1 MIAGQVSWMIG
12 LVVLTRVVLWRAT
25 RRLVVRVADP
35 VLSLRQSYAIL
46 VGSGVRAQLAYR
58 SSFVVNA
65 LTAFAIGAL
74 EFTELYVLLA
84 TVPTLGGLTLIQVA
98 LVFAL
103 ANTAFSLA
111 DLIFGQLDQINRYLR
126 EGKLE
131 AFLVR
136 PLPLMAQ
143 LVTADFQ
150 LRRAGR
156 MVFALLVG
164 AVVLM
169 QADLVLDAR
178 TVYLLII
185 TPFVGAAIYG
195 ALFALAGGLQF
206 WLVDGAEFT
215 NAFVYGGA
223 YAGQIP
229 GSTLLLPI
237 RVLFT
242 FVIPATIV
250 AYLPA
255 MLILHLPGRRC
266 SPAGWAGWHPCSPS
280 GSGCFRCSSGA
291 PASAD
296 SPGPEADRKMAEPII
311 QMTDLRRSF
320 VVRDKAGRVRRTRRV
335 VHAVDGITATIEAGQ
350 SCGYIGANGAGK
362 STTIKMLSGILVPTS
377 GQVRTCGL
385 DPVPN
390 RRALARDLGVVFG
403 QRSQLWWDLPLR
415 DSFRSWPQFTGS
427 TRPRLAGGPT
437 SWSPNSG

>member
-1 MIAGQVSWMIG
+1 M
-12 LVVLTRVVLWRAT
+12 
-25 RRLVVRVADP
+25 
-35 VLSLRQSYAIL
+35 
-46 VGSGVRAQLAYR
+46 
-58 SSFVVNA
+58 
-65 LTAFAIGAL
+65 
-74 EFTELYVLLA
+74 
-84 TVPTLGGLTLIQVA
+84 PTLGGLTLIQVA

-164 AVVLM
+164 AVVLV
-169 QADLVLDAR
+169 QADPVLDLR

-195 ALFALAGGLQF
+195 ALFVLAGGLQF

-215 NAFVYGGA
+215 NAFVYGGS
-223 YAGQIP
+223 YAGQVP

-242 FVIPATIV
+242 FVIPATLV

-255 MLILHLPGRRC
+255 MLILRLPGPALLPTWLGWLAPLFARLDLADLADRVARGH
-266 SPAGWAGWHPCSPS
+266 SPI
-280 GSGCFRCSSGA
+280 
-291 PASAD
+291 
-296 SPGPEADRKMAEPII
+296 SPGPEADQENG
-311 QMTDLRRSF
+311 RSDHPDDRAAP
-320 VVRDKAGRVRRTRRV
+320 VVRRQRQIRADTPNQAGGARRRWDHRHHRGWSVLRVYRCQRGRQVDHDQDAERHLGADVGAGADLWPGPGAQPPSPGSRPRSCLWSAQPAVVGPAAAGLLPDPGRNPPARPVRGPPADRPAGRRAWAGRAAQHSGTP
-335 VHAVDGITATIEAGQ
+335 AV
-350 SCGYIGANGAGK
+350 
-362 STTIKMLSGILVPTS
+362 
-377 GQVRTCGL
+377 
-385 DPVPN
+385 
-390 RRALARDLGVVFG
+390 
-403 QRSQLWWDLPLR
+403 
-415 DSFRSWPQFTGS
+415 
-427 TRPRLAGGPT
+427 PR
-437 SWSPNSG
+437 

>member
-1 MIAGQVSWMIG
+1 
-12 LVVLTRVVLWRAT
+12 
-25 RRLVVRVADP
+25 VADLA
-35 VLSLRQSYAIL
+35 LSLRRSYATLI
-46 VGSGVRAQLAYR
+46 GSRVRAQLAYR
-58 SSFVVNA
+58 SSFVVDA
-65 LTAFAIGAL
+65 LTAFGIGIL
-74 EFTELYVLLA
+74 EFSELYLLLA

-164 AVVLM
+164 AVVLV
-169 QADLVLDAR
+169 QADPVLDVR

-195 ALFALAGGLQF
+195 ALFVLAGGLQF

-215 NAFVYGGA
+215 NAFVYGGS
-223 YAGQIP
+223 YAGQVP

-242 FVIPATIV
+242 FVIPATLV

-255 MLILHLPGRRC
+255 MLILRLPG
-266 SPAGWAGWHPCSPS
+266 PALLPSWLGWLAPLFALWIWLISLTVWRAGIRH
-280 GSGCFRCSSGA
+280 F
-291 PASAD
+291 
-296 SPGPEADRKMAEPII
+296 
-311 QMTDLRRSF
+311 T
-320 VVRDKAGRVRRTRRV
+320 
-335 VHAVDGITATIEAGQ
+335 
-350 SCGYIGANGAGK
+350 GAG
-362 STTIKMLSGILVPTS
+362 G
-377 GQVRTCGL
+377 
-385 DPVPN
+385 
-390 RRALARDLGVVFG
+390 
-403 QRSQLWWDLPLR
+403 
-415 DSFRSWPQFTGS
+415 
-427 TRPRLAGGPT
+427 
-437 SWSPNSG
+437 

>member
-1 MIAGQVSWMIG
+1 
-12 LVVLTRVVLWRAT
+12 
-25 RRLVVRVADP
+25 VADP

-46 VGSGVRAQLAYR
+46 IGSRVQAQLAYR

-65 LTAFAIGAL
+65 LTAFAVGVL

-111 DLIFGQLDQINRYLR
+111 DLIFGQLDQISRYLR

-164 AVVLM
+164 AVVLI
-169 QADLVLDAR
+169 QADLVLDVR

-195 ALFALAGGLQF
+195 ALFPLAGGLQF

-255 MLILHLPGRRC
+255 MLILQLPGPALLPSWLGWLAPLFAVWIWLLSLLVWRAGIRR
-266 SPAGWAGWHPCSPS
+266 
-280 GSGCFRCSSGA
+280 F
-291 PASAD
+291 
-296 SPGPEADRKMAEPII
+296 
-311 QMTDLRRSF
+311 T
-320 VVRDKAGRVRRTRRV
+320 
-335 VHAVDGITATIEAGQ
+335 
-350 SCGYIGANGAGK
+350 GAG
-362 STTIKMLSGILVPTS
+362 G
-377 GQVRTCGL
+377 
-385 DPVPN
+385 
-390 RRALARDLGVVFG
+390 
-403 QRSQLWWDLPLR
+403 
-415 DSFRSWPQFTGS
+415 
-427 TRPRLAGGPT
+427 
-437 SWSPNSG
+437 